1 MAIGANKVVTLN
13 YKLTDD
19 QGNVI
24 QTTTKNEPFVY
35 LSGNNQIL
43 PKLEKEIDG
52 MLIGGKK
59 SIVLSSSDA
68 YGDYDEKAVQQ
79 VKKQEFP
86 EGANLEE
93 GMEYMAQTPD
103 GNPIPFVVKEVK
115 DDDVTIDFNH
125 PLAGKNLNFDVEL
138 VDVRD
143 ATVQE
148 LEHGH
153 AHGPDGHG
161 HHH

>member
-13 YKLTDD
+13 YILTDD
-19 QGNVI
+19 QGNI
-24 QTTTKNEPFVY
+24 LQTTTDEPFVY

-43 PKLEKEIDG
+43 PKLEEAVDT

-59 SIVLSSSDA
+59 NVELNSSDA
-68 YGDYDEKAVQQ
+68 YGDYDETAVQQ
-79 VKKQEFP
+79 VKKEEFP
-86 EGANLEE
+86 EGSNLEA
-93 GMEYMAQTPD
+93 GMQYMAHTPD
-103 GNPIPFVVKEVK
+103 GQPVPFVVKEVK
-115 DDDVTIDFNH
+115 NENVTIDFNH
-125 PLAGKNLNFDVEL
+125 PLAGKNLKFDVEL

-143 ATVQE
+143 ATKEE

-153 AHGPDGHG
+153 VHGPHG

>member
-19 QGNVI
+19 QGNVL
-24 QTTTKNEPFVY
+24 QTTNEEPFIY

-43 PKLEKEIDG
+43 PKLEEQIDT

-59 SIVLSSSDA
+59 NIELNSSDA

-79 VKKQEFP
+79 VKKEEFP
-86 EGANLEE
+86 EGSNLQE
-93 GMEYMAQTPD
+93 GMQYMAHTPD
-103 GNPIPFVVKEVK
+103 GQPIPFVIKEVK
-115 DDDVTIDFNH
+115 DEDVTIDFNH
-125 PLAGKNLNFDVEL
+125 PLAGKNLKFDVEL

-143 ATVQE
+143 ATAEE

-153 AHGPDGHG
+153 AHGGDG
-161 HHH
+161 HHHH

>member
-24 QTTTKNEPFVY
+24 QTTENEPFIY
-35 LSGNNQIL
+35 LSGNSQIL
-43 PKLEKEIDG
+43 PKLEEQIDT
-52 MLIGGKK
+52 MIIGGKK
-59 SIVLSSSDA
+59 NIELSSSDA

-79 VKKQEFP
+79 VKKEEFP
-86 EGANLEE
+86 EGSNLEE
-93 GMEYMAQTPD
+93 GMQYMAHTPD
-103 GNPIPFVVKEVK
+103 GKPIPFVIKEVQEE
-115 DDDVTIDFNH
+115 DVTIDFNH
-125 PLAGKNLNFDVEL
+125 PLAGKNLSFDVEL

-143 ATVQE
+143 ATPEE

-153 AHGPDGHG
+153 AHGGDG
-161 HHH
+161 HHHH

>member
-19 QGNVI
+19 QGNVL
-24 QTTTKNEPFVY
+24 QTTNEEPFIY

-43 PKLEKEIDG
+43 PKLEEQIDT

-59 SIVLSSSDA
+59 NIELSSSDA

-79 VKKQEFP
+79 VKKEEFP
-86 EGANLEE
+86 EGSNLQE
-93 GMEYMAQTPD
+93 GMQYMAHTPD
-103 GNPIPFVVKEVK
+103 GQPIPFVIKEVK
-115 DDDVTIDFNH
+115 DEDITIDFNH
-125 PLAGKNLNFDVEL
+125 PLAGKNLKFDVEL

-143 ATVQE
+143 ATVEE

-153 AHGPDGHG
+153 AHGGDG
-161 HHH
+161 HHHH